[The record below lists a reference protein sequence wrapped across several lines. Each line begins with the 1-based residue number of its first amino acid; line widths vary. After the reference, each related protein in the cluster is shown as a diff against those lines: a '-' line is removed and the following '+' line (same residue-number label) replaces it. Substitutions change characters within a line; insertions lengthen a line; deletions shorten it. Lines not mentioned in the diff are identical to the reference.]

1 MKALLRN
8 KQTFYYANISTVS
21 SSYDEYGNE
30 TGEPTITYATP
41 VETSANIS
49 PARGSADFDP
59 FGINENYTKTIVT
72 DDLTLAIGKSTIL
85 WIGIAPDKNGEAGAI
100 KHNYVVVQVAKSLNS
115 LTIAVKE
122 VNVS

>member
-8 KQTFYYANISTVS
+8 KQTFYYANISTTTATMENG
-21 SSYDEYGNE
+21 YE
-30 TGEPTITYATP
+30 TGEQTITYTAP
-41 VETSANIS
+41 VAASANIS

-85 WIGIAPDKNGEAGAI
+85 WIGIAPDKNGEAGTI
-100 KHNYVVVQVAKSLNS
+100 KHNYVVVQVARSLNS

>member
-8 KQTFYYANISTVS
+8 KQTFWYANISTTTAITENG
-21 SSYDEYGNE
+21 YE
-30 TGEPTITYATP
+30 TGEQAITYTAP
-41 VETSANIS
+41 VAASANIS

-72 DDLTLAIGKSTIL
+72 DDLILPIGKSTIL
-85 WIGIAPDKNGEAGAI
+85 WIGIEPDKDGEAGTV

-115 LTIAVKE
+115 MTIAVKE
-122 VNVS
+122 VAVS

>member
-8 KQTFYYANISTVS
+8 KQTFWYANISTTTAITENG
-21 SSYDEYGNE
+21 YE
-30 TGEPTITYATP
+30 TGEQAITYTAP
-41 VETSANIS
+41 VAASANIS

-72 DDLTLAIGKSTIL
+72 DDLTLPIGKSTIL
-85 WIGIAPDKNGEAGAI
+85 WIGIEPDKDGEAGTV

-115 LTIAVKE
+115 MTIAVKE
-122 VNVS
+122 VAVS